1 MFDSYKR
8 SKEEWLNGSLLKQD
22 GAAVEKKVDDWWV
35 GAYRLMKTFGDDY
48 PEAKS
53 AAGELREQTDAFK
66 KIVPIIS
73 TLATP
78 ALRERLGLGGT
89 HALERAGI
97 LVHFRDPLLARA
109 LADVVRNRAVA
120 AHDRLY
126 DLARHAEDALER
138 VGKVEV
144 EIEADDRVRL

>member
-1 MFDSYKR
+1 M
-8 SKEEWLNGSLLKQD
+8 GGVAD

-78 ALRERLGLGGT
+78 ALRERHWT
-89 HALERAGI
+89 NISYELEEEI
-97 LVHFRDPLLARA
+97 
-109 LADVVRNRAVA
+109 
-120 AHDRLY
+120 
-126 DLARHAEDALER
+126 
-138 VGKVEV
+138 
-144 EIEADDRVRL
+144 EIEAMSDMSGSDGGF